1 MNRLLREFRL
11 VPVVLFATVTLL
23 ALKVGGLITGG
34 GYTLGTP
41 RAAQAQGAP
50 AKRSWAQEVLG
61 YPDVTGSVDKP
72 KPADANGS
80 AKDANG
86 AGKDADGSAKGDGEK
101 PAAAAAAAAAAP
113 AAGAPPAAA
122 GKPVV
127 IEGTRTMSPAERAVL
142 ERLQE
147 RRQELDQRA
156 REMDI
161 REGLLAAA
169 EKRIEARLNEVRD
182 IEARINAATAK
193 KDEAEIARFK
203 GVVTMY
209 ENMKAKD
216 AARIFDR
223 LDMRVLLEVAS
234 QMNPRR
240 MSDILA
246 QMQPQAAERLTVELA
261 TRSHEVNPVEKP
273 PAVTDL
279 PKIEGRPGG

>member
-11 VPVVLFATVTLL
+11 IPVVLFATVTLL
-23 ALKVGGLITGG
+23 ALKIGGLITGG

-41 RAAQAQGAP
+41 RTAQAQVAP
-50 AKRSWAQEVLG
+50 GKRSWAQDVLG
-61 YPDVTGSVDKP
+61 FPEVTGSVDKP
-72 KPADANGS
+72 KPADANGT
-80 AKDANG
+80 
-86 AGKDADGSAKGDGEK
+86 AKGDAEK
-101 PAAAAAAAAAAP
+101 PAAPAAAAAP
-113 AAGAPPAAA
+113 APE

-127 IEGTRTMSPAERAVL
+127 IEGTRTMSPAERALL

-161 REGLLAAA
+161 REGLLSSA
-169 EKRIEARLNEVRD
+169 EKRIEARLNEVKD
-182 IEARINAATAK
+182 IEARITAAMAK
-193 KDEAEIARFK
+193 KDEADIARIK
-203 GVVTMY
+203 GLVTMY

-223 LDMRVLLEVAS
+223 LDMRILLEVAS
-234 QMNPRR
+234 QINPRR

-246 QMQPQAAERLTVELA
+246 QMSPQAAERLTVELA
-261 TRSHEVNPVEKP
+261 TRPHHASPVEKP